1 MAPPSRFTAL
11 FGFDFVRV
19 KGLNRLALLTTEA
32 YLSDPWCSPA
42 LTPPPYLQLHVF
54 DLCDICYTLP
64 KPTGKQAEKVKSDLS
79 VARTA
84 LMNMVGNIRQP
95 GLSLPISKV
104 YFLLPSALLCNLIP
118 THSKPCHW
126 VPNMARSTPCLH
138 HPPLQLFFSCRCINS
153 HKMYI
158 GHL

>member
-11 FGFDFVRV
+11 FGFDLVRV

-32 YLSDPWCSPA
+32 CLSDPWCSPA

-84 LMNMVGNIRQP
+84 LMNMVGDIRQP
-95 GLSLPISKV
+95 GLSLPISKGLLSAPLSLAMQPDSHSLDTLSLGSKHV
-104 YFLLPSALLCNLIP
+104 TFNSMFTSSPTSAFLLLLV
-118 THSKPCHW
+118 H
-126 VPNMARSTPCLH
+126 
-138 HPPLQLFFSCRCINS
+138 
-153 HKMYI
+153 
-158 GHL
+158 